1 MASCQFVPISTHTK
15 VRKELGTHI
24 TVSSRLHHL
33 YQRFSKS
40 RQKEWWDCRN
50 YLHRLPYPTNRCKHH
65 QNKGSGIH
73 QLLRRRNCC
82 HGSCFTVDFHKR
94 RLIPDFHPHLHGQQI
109 TMWGTLIIE
118 PLDLPH
124 PSMYIIHFIIH
135 LHTMGARIFQHPWQW
150 PSRQSSERNNNNW
163 IRYRSIHTNFMHVLG
178 RQWIVLWQSTFA
190 RPHKWNL
197 PLSQDFAW
205 STADAKPQRWC
216 TYRLTPFWTPP
227 IPKGLSSLDWPRNWF
242 YMSIMSANGT
252 HTTTLASWVPSGRC
266 CLKWLVIRPR
276 NVIVF
281 TRKTLV
287 DLDTYRQYHP
297 VIPYIHTH
305 TQTHTHTHAQT
316 RIATINQKF
325 QHALIALQ
333 TNCIP

>member
-1 MASCQFVPISTHTK
+1 
-15 VRKELGTHI
+15 
-24 TVSSRLHHL
+24 
-33 YQRFSKS
+33 
-40 RQKEWWDCRN
+40 
-50 YLHRLPYPTNRCKHH
+50 
-65 QNKGSGIH
+65 
-73 QLLRRRNCC
+73 
-82 HGSCFTVDFHKR
+82 
-94 RLIPDFHPHLHGQQI
+94 
-109 TMWGTLIIE
+109 MWGTLIIE

-163 IRYRSIHTNFMHVLG
+163 IRYRPIHTNFMHVLG

-205 STADAKPQRWC
+205 STADTKPQRWC
-216 TYRLTPFWTPP
+216 TYRLTTFWTPP

-242 YMSIMSANGT
+242 CMSIMSANGT

-287 DLDTYRQYHP
+287 DLDTYRQCPP
-297 VIPYIHTH
+297 VIPYIRTHTHKHTH
-305 TQTHTHTHAQT
+305 TYTCTNTYCNNKSKVPTCINCPANKLYPLEITSKQSEKKPKIKNTKNEHWAD
-316 RIATINQKF
+316 IASQQKGG
-325 QHALIALQ
+325 IW
-333 TNCIP
+333 